1 MDPGPF
7 FQTHP
12 SVMLLVDPVDGR
24 ILAANDAAA
33 RFYGWS
39 VEELLSRSVPD
50 INVLSRAEI
59 QQEMAAAVAQQRAY
73 FAFRHRTAG
82 GEIRDVEVYSGPVEV
97 AGRTVLSTVVHDAT
111 ERHRV
116 VARLRESE
124 DFARA
129 ILAYAPVGIAV
140 ADLDGHLLRVNRAMS
155 QLTGYPETELIG
167 MHRRELTH
175 PDDRAATLD
184 ADGELRSGTRDY
196 YRQEKRYLR
205 RDGATSHVDV
215 SSTLVRADDG
225 TPRFQVGVV
234 LDRSAEHLAREQAA
248 RSAEQLVRTMESV
261 TDAIFMVDHDWTVT
275 YVNRRF
281 EELLQVRADDIIGR
295 SLWESFPRDV
305 GSDFH
310 RAYAQAM
317 VDGQPH
323 TVVDRA
329 VDTQLW
335 FEARAYP
342 SEDALVVYFS
352 DVTHRVQH
360 EARLEEVAAV
370 ERANAERLA
379 ELDTVKNAFLS
390 AVSHEL
396 RTPLTVIRG
405 LAETLVRLRGN
416 LDPVSRERIE
426 RALMDHSGRLA
437 ELLDELLDVDRLA
450 RGTLTADHA
459 EVDLA
464 ALVRDAVA
472 TSSVADRVLLEAPDS
487 LPATVDP
494 VQISHLLSNLLSN
507 AAKYAPDGRVY
518 VRVQPC
524 GDGRVRVEVEDE
536 GPGIAMADRER
547 VFEPFRRL
555 DDEHPQPG
563 TGVGLALVAEFA
575 RLHAG
580 RAWVEDSPGTRVVVE
595 LDITGAPVAQRPGS

>member
-1 MDPGPF
+1 MDPGAF
-7 FQTHP
+7 FQSHP
-12 SVMLLVDPVDGR
+12 SVMLLVDPTDGQ
-24 ILAANDAAA
+24 ILAANDAAV

-39 VEELLSRSVPD
+39 VEELLTRSVLD
-50 INVLSRAEI
+50 INAHSAAEI
-59 QQEMAAAVAQQRAY
+59 RQEMAAAAAQQRAY

-82 GEIRDVEVYSGPVEV
+82 GETRDVEVYSGPVEV
-97 AGRTVLSTVVHDAT
+97 AGRTVLASIVHDAT
-111 ERHRV
+111 ERHR
-116 VARLRESE
+116 ALAQLRESE

-140 ADLDGHLLRVNRAMS
+140 ADLDGNLLRVNRAMS
-155 QLTGYPETELIG
+155 ELTGYPEVELVG
-167 MHRRELTH
+167 MHRRDLTH
-175 PDDRAATLD
+175 PEDRAATTD
-184 ADGELRSGTRDY
+184 HDGALRSGAAEH
-196 YRQEKRYLR
+196 YRQEKRYRR
-205 RDGATSHVDV
+205 RDGSIANVDV

-225 TPRFQVGVV
+225 SPRFQVAVV
-234 LDRSAEHLAREQAA
+234 LDRTAEHLAREAAA

-261 TDAIFMVDHDWTVT
+261 TDAIFMVDHHWTVT
-275 YVNRRF
+275 YVNHRF
-281 EELLQVRADDIIGR
+281 EELLRVRADDVVGR

-305 GSDFH
+305 GSGFH

-317 VDGQPH
+317 ADGQPH

-352 DVTHRVQH
+352 DVTDRVQH

-379 ELDTVKNAFLS
+379 ELDSVKNAFLS

-405 LAETLVRLRGN
+405 LAETLVRLRGH
-416 LDPVSRERIE
+416 LDPTSRDRIE
-426 RALMDHSGRLA
+426 QALLDHSGRLA
-437 ELLDELLDVDRLA
+437 GLLDELLDVDRLA
-450 RGTLTADHA
+450 RGTLSADRA
-459 EVDLA
+459 EVDVA
-464 ALVRDAVA
+464 ALLRDAVA
-472 TSSVADRVLLEAPDS
+472 ASPVAARAHLEAPAS
-487 LPATVDP
+487 LPGIVDP
-494 VQISHLLSNLLSN
+494 VQITHLVSNLLGN
-507 AAKYAPDGRVY
+507 AAKYAPAGRVH
-518 VRVQPC
+518 VRLERR
-524 GDGRVRVEVEDE
+524 GEDRIRLEVEDE
-536 GPGIAMADRER
+536 GPGIAQADRER

-580 RAWVEDSPGTRVVVE
+580 RAWIEDAPGARVVVD
-595 LDITGAPVAQRPGS
+595 LDISGAPVAGGAEH